1 MALLGATLIRNIH
14 KSSAIRF
21 AGSAILPKKS
31 ITPARSVSNGGQLQF
46 GFQFVRE
53 YSKGSKMS
61 TLPRVFFD
69 MTADG
74 EPVGRIIM
82 EVSFQ
87 KHTYFSSIFILPG
100 IFFCIYALSK
110 FVRVCVCVHTY
121 TYTHACR
128 ISIIHVC
135 K

>member
-74 EPVGRIIM
+74 DPVGRIVM
-82 EVSFQ
+82 EVSF
-87 KHTYFSSIFILPG
+87 KKYFASIFILPG
-100 IFFCIYALSK
+100 IFVFFFALMH
-110 FVRVCVCVHTY
+110 F
-121 TYTHACR
+121 
-128 ISIIHVC
+128 
-135 K
+135 